1 MNIIRL
7 LPPLPPINYANH
19 PLSGQD
25 ALSTPAHGA
34 PAGIPDTLPID
45 IQEEIYAQLSPGDCI
60 NLGSINPHFH
70 HLVTR
75 FLEKLS
81 QEIEKRSVLMVAISN
96 VREKI
101 KAQIVHLHTQLKSL
115 DVPVYVPTKL
125 KVPLNEPLQ
134 ESSRLVQ
141 RFAFECDR
149 AVALAEHVQF
159 FIFAEAVAQQLH
171 VFAEYK
177 AFLHNTTGEDLVQ
190 QRKLAWSFLK
200 VRHSQYPI
208 TELILNGKHLSFLPP
223 EIGELTQLR
232 ILNLSGNQLKELPA
246 TFGNLTQLIRLFLG
260 GNQLKELLATFG
272 NLNQLTEL
280 YLNANQLKELPAT
293 FGNLTGLT
301 DLNLDGNQLV
311 RLPSEFWNLT
321 QLIKLDLGNN
331 QLPQS
336 VSAEFSRLTHLK
348 TCNFS
353 GNPTDSD
360 VRS

>member
-1 MNIIRL
+1 MDAGRFQCAATLQHRRKHIDFLKLILSFRFIINIYMSIIRL
-7 LPPLPPINYANH
+7 FPPSLPITYANY
-19 PLSGQD
+19 PLSEQD
-25 ALSTPAHGA
+25 ALSTPVHGA
-34 PAGIPDTLPID
+34 PAGIADTLPNE

-81 QEIEKRSVLMVAISN
+81 QEIEKRSVLKVAISN

-159 FIFAEAVAQQLH
+159 FIFAEVVAQQLH

-200 VRHSQYPI
+200 VRHSQAPI
-208 TELILNGKHLSFLPP
+208 TKLNLVGKHLSFLPP

-232 ILNLSGNQLKELPA
+232 RLYLSCNQLKELPA
-246 TFGNLTQLIRLFLG
+246 TFGNLTKLR
-260 GNQLKELLATFG
+260 
-272 NLNQLTEL
+272 
-280 YLNANQLKELPAT
+280 
-293 FGNLTGLT
+293 
-301 DLNLDGNQLV
+301 DLNLDGDQLV

-336 VSAEFSRLTHLK
+336 VSAESSRLTHLR
-348 TCNFS
+348 TYNFS
-353 GNPTDSD
+353 GNPTESD